1 MLEISMEKRYLENL
15 GADGM
20 TVMKRVTKK
29 NVRGCGLNKFDSGY
43 RLW

>member
-29 NVRGCGLNKFDSGY
+29 KRQRVWTKQI
-43 RLW
+43 